1 MLRGG
6 FFLGRKK
13 GGGGGFQQVLFS
25 DVPVSVFLSQLW
37 KRGDNS
43 LTKIDLQT
51 KLGDK

>member
-25 DVPVSVFLSQLW
+25 DVPVSVFLSQLG

-51 KLGDK
+51 KLADK